1 MEDMNNKENRDEE
14 TEVFLKSFIFM
25 RLGQA
30 ISKGNWQGAR
40 MTFKKME
47 NEINRLGLERMK
59 SQLPGLRMAIFSKNK
74 VQAKNALALLVAKRV
89 QLLEGLSRFK

>member
-30 ISKGNWQGAR
+30 ISKGNWQGAM
-40 MTFKKME
+40 MTFKK
-47 NEINRLGLERMK
+47 NTSDLEV
-59 SQLPGLRMAIFSKNK
+59 F
-74 VQAKNALALLVAKRV
+74 
-89 QLLEGLSRFK
+89 FC